1 MKRIYRLCLGL
12 TAIGLCNYAVA
23 QTSLGTSKSLLSEL
37 KKDLSTKST
46 SRGAGS
52 SVDLDVPGASL
63 NGKVNY
69 KQSEAGSEF
78 LVGEVDGVS
87 GSSFVLK
94 AGENSLDGH
103 IILKAS
109 KKAYKYYSDA
119 SGNAFV
125 EEVDINSLLCI
136 DYENKPSKKQKTE
149 AQAREA
155 AAISPA
161 LLDLQSLPGAAGCV
175 LLDFDGYY
183 MPAGNYWNNGN
194 PINAAPSGMSDDAVR
209 EHWEVVS
216 EDYRGFN
223 LNITTNEA
231 VFNSYPRNRR
241 MRTVI
246 TPTNTA
252 APGAGG
258 VAYIGSFNWDNDV
271 PCWVFITSGKSG
283 GDASSHEIGHCFDLQ
298 HDGRSNPDE
307 GYFLG
312 IDGTAWAPIMGAG
325 YYRPVVQWSKGEY
338 RYAKNDQSGVLQD
351 DIAVIASSK
360 FGVGFRGDD
369 YGNNT
374 GSAAELTYNAG
385 GAINQRNG
393 IISNEA
399 DIDFFSFT
407 TGGGNV
413 SINASTMGRNGNLHL
428 VIRLYNA
435 SGASIG
441 NYMNTDPFALNAS
454 MNVNLAAGKYFV
466 GIDGTGAGDPAY
478 GGYSAYGSLGSYSV
492 TGTIPPGGVV
502 ANSDGFA
509 VFAKDCAF
517 GGYNIGLNEGNYTRA
532 DLISKGISDD
542 DISSIKVKQGFKVI
556 VYKDDNYT
564 GASITISSDNDC
576 LVDEGFNDNITSV
589 RVVPNGVTG
598 LNGTYYLQ
606 NRHSSLYLDVPGSSA
621 DNIQLQQ
628 YAYNGSAAQ
637 QYTLTDLGSGV
648 YRIVNLSSGK
658 CLDVDGVNPA
668 DGIKVQQWPY
678 LGSANQQWIVV
689 ASDGGF
695 HKLIARHSAKVLEIG
710 GWSTV
715 NGGQAQQWT
724 NSNQASGQWKLA
736 PVQAVVGNGNGLIG
750 SYYNGMNFETARL
763 NRKDA
768 TVNFNWGNGSPDAK
782 VNADGFSVRWTG
794 QVQPKY
800 TGAYTFY
807 INSDNGR
814 RVWVN
819 GQLLVDQW
827 VDNWGTDYS
836 GTLTLTAGQKY
847 DIRIDYF
854 ENYGAAN
861 IKLEWSSALQARE
874 VIPTSQLYSGDVTPI
889 DIDQSNPNANP
900 TVSITSPSNGATVNA
915 PATINITANAS
926 DADGSVA
933 KVEFYNGATKLGED
947 ASAPYS
953 YSWTGVGAGSYTIN
967 AKAIDNKGASATA
980 SVNVTVRIVAVDNCS
995 GVAQYAENGG
1005 YVAGSKVKNVA
1016 RRYEC
1021 KEFPYSGWCNG
1032 AAWAYAPGTGAYWT
1046 DAWYDR
1052 GTCTATTGG
1061 AANSSSESLTIS
1073 PNPVQGDLN
1082 ISSSYSLSGASVMI
1096 IDVTGKT
1103 VYNSGASES
1112 ISTADLDAGIYTLI
1126 LITAEN
1132 EKMTKRFVKI
1142 K

>member
-12 TAIGLCNYAVA
+12 TTLGLCNYAVA

-37 KKDLSTKST
+37 KKDLSTKTT

-52 SVDLDVPGASL
+52 SVDLDIPGSSF

-78 LVGEVDGVS
+78 LVGEVEGVA
-87 GSSFVLK
+87 GSSFFIK

-103 IILKAS
+103 IILKGS
-109 KKAYKYYSDA
+109 KKAYKYSSDA

-125 EEVDINSLLCI
+125 QEVDIHSLLCI
-136 DYENKPSKKQKTE
+136 DYENLPSKKQKTE

-161 LLDLQSLPGAAGCV
+161 LLDLQSLPGAPGV
-175 LLDFDGYY
+175 ILLDFDGYY
-183 MPAGNYWNNGN
+183 MAAGNYWNNGN
-194 PINAAPSGMSDDAVR
+194 AINAAPSGMSDDAVR

-241 MRTVI
+241 MRVI
-246 TPTNTA
+246 VTPTNTA

-258 VAYIGSFNWDNDV
+258 VAYLGSFNWDNDV

-298 HDGRSNPDE
+298 HDGRSNPNE

-338 RYAKNDQSGVLQD
+338 RYAKNDDGKPLQD

-374 GSAAELTYNAG
+374 GSASELTYNAS
-385 GAINQRNG
+385 GAINQKNG
-393 IISNEA
+393 VISNEA

-413 SINASTMGRNGNLHL
+413 TLNANTMGRNGNLHL

-441 NYMNTDPFALNAS
+441 NYTSSDPFALNAS
-454 MNVNLAAGKYFV
+454 VTVNLGAGKYFV
-466 GIDGTGAGDPAY
+466 GIDGGGAGDPAY
-478 GGYSAYGSLGSYSV
+478 GGYSAYGSLGSYWV

-517 GGYNIGLNEGNYTRA
+517 GGYNIGLNEGSYTRA
-532 DLISKGISDD
+532 QLISKGINDD

-564 GASITISSDNDC
+564 GASITVSSDNDC
-576 LVDEGFNDNITSV
+576 LVDEGFNDNITSL
-589 RVVPNGVTG
+589 RVVPNGITN

-606 NRHSSLYLDVPGSSA
+606 NRHSSLYLDVPGSSPE
-621 DNIQLQQ
+621 NVQLQQ
-628 YAYNGSAAQ
+628 YAYNGSLAQ
-637 QYTLTDLGSGV
+637 QFTLAHLGDGV
-648 YRIVNLSSGK
+648 YKITNLSSGK
-658 CLDVDGVNPA
+658 ALDVDGVNPA

-678 LGSANQQWIVV
+678 LGSANQQWILV

-695 HKLIARHSAKVLEIG
+695 HKLIARHSAKVIEIG
-710 GWSTV
+710 AWSTV
-715 NGGQAQQWT
+715 NGGQAQQW
-724 NSNQASGQWKLA
+724 SNGNQGSGQWKLV
-736 PVQAVVGNGNGLIG
+736 PVQAVVGTGNGLIG

-768 TVNFNWGNGSPDAK
+768 TVNFNWNGGSPDAK

-854 ENYGAAN
+854 ENYGGAN

-874 VIPTSQLYSGDVTPI
+874 VIPTSQLYSGDVIPVDT
-889 DIDQSNPNANP
+889 DQNNQNVNP

-915 PATINITANAS
+915 PATINITANAA
-926 DADGSVA
+926 DTDGSVA

-947 ASAPYS
+947 ASAPYA
-953 YSWTGVGAGSYTIN
+953 YSWTGVGAGDYTIN
-967 AKAIDNKGASATA
+967 VKAIDNKGASATT
-980 SVNVTVRIVAVDNCS
+980 STKVTVRIVAVDNCS
-995 GVAQYAENGG
+995 SVAQYVENGG
-1005 YVAGSKVKNVA
+1005 YVAQSKAKNA
-1016 RRYEC
+1016 GRRYEC

-1052 GTCTATTGG
+1052 GSCTATTGG
-1061 AANSSSESLTIS
+1061 AANSSSESLAIS

-1126 LITAEN
+1126 LITADN
-1132 EKMTKRFVKI
+1132 EKVTKRFVKI